1 MIPYYMMIGV
11 PSILTFIFSLYKK
24 KYFVKNKHQIV
35 VDSFFGIWLLLLL
48 MRSNEL
54 GVDLPVYKNHF
65 FRYSSMTWKDIF
77 SGIFTRKFEA
87 TYVLISKIV
96 GMFTSDFHWIMVI
109 CALLSVLP
117 IWILYRKETKH
128 SFLAIVL
135 FVNIAPFAVYFSGLR
150 QGIAIAFAVPCY
162 HYCKERKVT
171 KFVVTAIMAMLTH
184 SSAFILLAMYPIYH
198 LRIKKQIYL
207 FLIIPLIGVIYI
219 FRLPVFQL
227 LISLLGHEYIERYS
241 AGIRTTGAYLVT
253 LLLVLL
259 LIFSYLVTDI
269 KRLDDETM
277 GLRNILTFSVII
289 QIFSGVH
296 TLAMRM
302 NYYYL
307 IFIPLLIPKIID
319 RGRTKYRIL
328 LQLSLICMCCFFA
341 IYYFYRIYTGTDDL
355 GIYPYVSVFSDY

>member
-1 MIPYYMMIGV
+1 MV
-11 PSILTFIFSLYKK
+11 P
-24 KYFVKNKHQIV
+24 YFVMLCVPAMVATFNSLFKSKYKIKNANRLIV
-35 VDSFFGIWLLLLL
+35 DAFFGIWIVMLVF
-48 MRSNEL
+48 RNSTL
-54 GVDLPVYKNHF
+54 GVDLPVYKQHF
-65 FRYSSMTWKDIF
+65 FNYSSLTWKDIF

-87 TYVLISKIV
+87 TYVLISKII

-128 SFLAIVL
+128 SFLTIVL

-162 HYCKERKVT
+162 HYCKERKLT
-171 KFVVTAIMAMLTH
+171 KFVITVIIAMITH

-207 FLIIPLIGVIYI
+207 FLIIPLIGVLYV
-219 FRLPVFQL
+219 FRLPVFQF
-227 LISLLGHEYIERYS
+227 LIKLLGNEYIERYS
-241 AGIRTTGAYLVT
+241 AGIKATGAYSVT

-259 LIFSYLVTDI
+259 LLFSYLVTDTQ
-269 KRLDDETM
+269 KLDKDTI
-277 GLRNILTFSVII
+277 GLRNILFFSVII

-307 IFIPLLIPKIID
+307 IFIPLLISKIID
-319 RGRTKYRIL
+319 RGQIKYRIL

-341 IYYFYRIYTGTDDL
+341 FYFFYRIYTGTDDL
-355 GIYPYVSVFSDY
+355 GIYPYISIFSNY